1 MNGDLRGKLEMAVR
15 QVCGSRL
22 QPRHQT
28 ILTNSALAAD
38 VLDFQLPDKLLNRRM
53 KVHAHLSNV
62 AHVPLGM

>member
-1 MNGDLRGKLEMAVR
+1 
-15 QVCGSRL
+15 
-22 QPRHQT
+22 
-28 ILTNSALAAD
+28 LTNSALAAD